1 MKFCDLRRLRFVH
14 GSFLLALCLNLV
26 ILLVCLAV
34 CGLHRG
40 SLDDYF
46 MSAIVTGTYGGEFDP
61 HILFV
66 NGVYAYFLKPFYS
79 LFPSVGWYFIFE
91 LLSAF
96 AAFTV
101 FVYFM
106 LRQVGGKLGIALSVF
121 LLACLAPD
129 FYLQAAF
136 TQCAA
141 ASTAAAI
148 LLFYFGN
155 GERRKLWV
163 LLGGV
168 FFVVGIVFRKEG
180 FLLGM
185 PFLAVTLAM
194 SVFETRKIMKTSL
207 AVLVACVCAYQAL
220 QNFNNDLFGDPAYSY
235 YREYQWSRA
244 LFGDGDNY
252 DVDAAFD
259 ELEERQMQ
267 GRDFRFLRSWI
278 FYDTEVFSLD
288 SLKQIAGVVHRNR
301 YEVNP
306 ARMPAALFLVVAKS
320 FFQANA
326 WCWIV
331 LCLMFFFFIPRRA
344 NLYTW
349 GSLALLCLC
358 MGYLLYVN
366 RVVYHVESGIWLYA
380 IVCAIPLMQRK
391 CFEQNNHIG
400 KLPYLIGLLA
410 LGSLTLALSGQ
421 RGIDNNRSL
430 FGIPQMSKEWSE
442 FLQYTQDRP
451 KDVFLLYFN
460 DYKYLATYKDPPYMA
475 AAPGSWGNII
485 PLGYWNMNLPGM
497 QKEMRFRGM
506 RNPIKDIVRDNVY
519 VLETDTL
526 HRFDRFYRVH
536 YHDSVSI
543 RTVKGFGD
551 MRLVKYRR
559 EGGEP

>member
-1 MKFCDLRRLRFVH
+1 
-14 GSFLLALCLNLV
+14 
-26 ILLVCLAV
+26 
-34 CGLHRG
+34 
-40 SLDDYF
+40 
-46 MSAIVTGTYGGEFDP
+46 MSAVITGAYGGEFDP
-61 HILFV
+61 HTLFV
-66 NGVYAYFLKPFYS
+66 SGTYAYFLKPFYGICAS
-79 LFPSVGWYFIFE
+79 LNWYFIFE
-91 LLSAF
+91 FLSAF

-106 LRQVGGKLGIALSVF
+106 LRQVGGKLGVAFSAF

-155 GERRKLWV
+155 GERRKAWIV
-163 LLGGV
+163 LGGV
-168 FFVVGIVFRKEG
+168 FFVAGIVFRKEG
-180 FLLGM
+180 FLLGV
-185 PFLAVTLAM
+185 PFLAAILAL
-194 SVFETRKIMKTSL
+194 SFFETRKITKTTV
-207 AVLVACVCAYQAL
+207 AVFVICICAYHAL
-220 QNFNNDLFGDPAYSY
+220 QNFNNGLFENEGYSY

-252 DVDAAFD
+252 DVDATYD

-278 FYDTEVFSLD
+278 FYDTEAFSLD
-288 SLKQIAGVVHRNR
+288 SLKTIAGIVQRNR

-306 ARMPAALFLVVAKS
+306 VKMPGALFLVVAKS

-326 WCWIV
+326 WCWIAFCF
-331 LCLMFFFFIPRRA
+331 LLFFFIPKRA
-344 NLYTW
+344 NWYTW

-380 IVCAIPLMQRK
+380 IVCVIPFMQK
-391 CFEQNNHIG
+391 KAFEEAKHID
-400 KLPYLIGLLA
+400 KLPYLIGIMA
-410 LGSLTLALSGQ
+410 LGSLVLALSSQ
-421 RGIDNNRSL
+421 RGIDNNRPV
-430 FGIPQMSKEWSE
+430 FGVPQMSKEWSE
-442 FLQYTQDRP
+442 FNQYMQDRP
-451 KDVFLLYFN
+451 GDVFLLYFN
-460 DYKYLATYKDPPYMA
+460 DYKYLATYRDPPYRA

-485 PLGYWNMNLPGM
+485 PLGYWNINLPGM
-497 QKEMRFRGM
+497 QKEMRIRGM
-506 RNPIKDIVRDNVY
+506 QNPIKDIIRDNVF

-543 RTVKGFGD
+543 QTVKDFGD

-559 EGGEP
+559 EGGEQ

>member
-1 MKFCDLRRLRFVH
+1 MKLRDSLQSPFIAA
-14 GSFLLALCLNLV
+14 FCLNLAF
-26 ILLVCLAV
+26 LLVCLAV
-34 CGLHRG
+34 CGFHRG

-46 MSAIVTGTYGGEFDP
+46 MSAVITGAYGGEFDP
-61 HILFV
+61 HTLFV
-66 NGVYAYFLKPFYS
+66 NGAYAYFLKPFYA
-79 LFPSVGWYFIFE
+79 LFPEVGWYFIFE
-91 LLSAF
+91 LLGAF

-106 LRQVGGKLGIALSVF
+106 LRQVGGKLGVALSVF

-155 GERRKLWV
+155 GERRKAWIV
-163 LLGGV
+163 LGGL
-168 FFVVGIVFRKEG
+168 FFVAGMVFRKEG
-180 FLLGM
+180 FLLGV
-185 PFLAVTLAM
+185 PFLAAVLALNF
-194 SVFETRKIMKTSL
+194 FETRKIMKTII
-207 AVLVACVCAYQAL
+207 AVFVACVCAYQL
-220 QNFNNDLFGDPAYSY
+220 LLNFNNGLFEDKEYSY

-252 DVDAAFD
+252 DVDATYD

-288 SLKQIAGVVHRNR
+288 SLKPITGIVQRNR

-331 LCLMFFFFIPRRA
+331 LCFMFFFFIPKRA
-344 NLYTW
+344 NWYTW

-380 IVCAIPLMQRK
+380 IVCAIPMMRK
-391 CFEQNNHIG
+391 EYFEKGRNIG
-400 KLPYLIGLLA
+400 RLPSLIGLMA
-410 LGSLTLALSGQ
+410 LGSLVLALSGQ
-421 RGIDNNRSL
+421 RGVDNNRPL
-430 FGIPQMSKEWSE
+430 FGIPQMSTEWSE
-442 FLQYTQDRP
+442 FDQYVRAHPD
-451 KDVFLLYFN
+451 DVFLLYFN
-460 DYKYLATYKDPPYMA
+460 DYKYLATYRDPPYRA
-475 AAPGSWGNII
+475 VAPSSWGNII

-497 QKEMRFRGM
+497 QKEMWVRGVQ
-506 RNPIKDIVRDNVY
+506 NPIRDIVKENVY

-526 HRFDRFYRVH
+526 HRFNRFYRVH
-536 YHDSVSI
+536 YHDSVSM
-543 RTVKGFGD
+543 RTVREFGD

>member
-1 MKFCDLRRLRFVH
+1 MMKFQNPFP
-14 GSFLLALCLNLV
+14 LAVCLNLAF
-26 ILLVCLAV
+26 LLVCLAV

-46 MSAIVTGTYGGEFDP
+46 MSAMITGAYGGEFDP
-61 HILFV
+61 HTLFV
-66 NGVYAYFLKPFYS
+66 NGVYAYFLKPFYAV
-79 LFPSVGWYFIFE
+79 FPKVGWYFIFE

-106 LRQVGGKLGIALSVF
+106 LRQVGGKLGVALSVF

-155 GERRKLWV
+155 GERRKLWIV
-163 LLGGV
+163 LGGL

-180 FLLGM
+180 FLLGV
-185 PFLAVTLAM
+185 PFLAVTLAL
-194 SVFETRKIMKTSL
+194 SVFETRKIMKTTL
-207 AVLVACVCAYQAL
+207 AVLVACACTYQVL
-220 QNFNNDLFGDPAYSY
+220 QDFNNGLFEDYAYSY

-252 DVDAAFD
+252 DADATFD

-288 SLKQIAGVVHRNR
+288 SLKRIASVVHRNR

-306 ARMPAALFLVVAKS
+306 VRMPVALFLVVAKS

-331 LCLMFFFFIPRRA
+331 LCFMFYFFIPRRA

-391 CFEQNNHIG
+391 CFENNRYIG
-400 KLPYLIGLLA
+400 KLPYLVGLMA
-410 LGSLTLALSGQ
+410 LGSLVLALSGQ
-421 RGIDNNRSL
+421 RGVDNNRAF
-430 FGIPQMSKEWSE
+430 FGVPQMSKEWSE

-460 DYKYLATYKDPPYMA
+460 DYKYLAAYKDPPYMA

-497 QKEMRFRGM
+497 QKEMRVRGVQ
-506 RNPIKDIVRDNVY
+506 NPIRDIVRDNVF

-526 HRFDRFYRVH
+526 HRFNRFYRVH

-543 RTVKGFGD
+543 RTVKEFGD